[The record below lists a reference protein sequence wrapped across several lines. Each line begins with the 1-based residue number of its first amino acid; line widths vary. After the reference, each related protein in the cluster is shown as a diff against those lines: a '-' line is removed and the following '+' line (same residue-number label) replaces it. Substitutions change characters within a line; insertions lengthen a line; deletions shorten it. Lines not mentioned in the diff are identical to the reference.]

1 MDMEKLVRFV
11 FVLYC
16 ATVGAVLV
24 LIPWSPGWERMV
36 SHLPAS
42 FEILRQPLVR
52 GALTGFGLVHLV
64 WCLHDLLLFLRAEVS
79 EASGPRSAT
88 AGLGTTRQAPAS
100 RNDSGPAPA
109 SPNEPL

>member
-1 MDMEKLVRFV
+1 MDKLVRFV

-36 SHLPAS
+36 SHLPAT
-42 FEILRQPLVR
+42 FEILRLPLLR

-64 WCLHDLLLFLRAEVS
+64 WCAHDLLLFLGADIPDGNRHA
-79 EASGPRSAT
+79 ASRSRDP
-88 AGLGTTRQAPAS
+88 GQAPA
-100 RNDSGPAPA
+100 GPGEA
-109 SPNEPL
+109 L